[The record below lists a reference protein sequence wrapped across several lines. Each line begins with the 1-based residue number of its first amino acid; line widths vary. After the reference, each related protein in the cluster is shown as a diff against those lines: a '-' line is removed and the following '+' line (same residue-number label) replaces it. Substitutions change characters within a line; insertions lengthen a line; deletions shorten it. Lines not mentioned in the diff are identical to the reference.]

1 MGRFHLHIQHDAMQ
15 CGIAC
20 LQMICEYHGRKVSAA
35 EVEELCPSTAEGVSL
50 LGMSRAAEALG
61 LHTVSGRLSMDMLA
75 KVPLPCIL
83 HWRQQHF
90 VVLYRIRGSGRRLRY
105 SVADPAKGLVEYSRE
120 ELEEGWLSSR
130 SAGEDKGIAM
140 LLDVT
145 PRFVRKGREGRE
157 EGETRSMRFLFGY
170 VRRYR
175 KPFLYVLVGLA
186 IGSVIQ
192 LLLPLLT
199 QAVVDRG
206 IAYRDINFV
215 WLVLAGQLM
224 LTFSATALDFVRRW
238 LLLHISVRINLS
250 ILSDFFTKLFCL
262 PMAFFDTKHTGDI
275 LQRMADHNRVEQFL
289 TGSVVSILF
298 SAVTLIVFSCM
309 LLSYDAV
316 VFIVF
321 AAFSAVYGL
330 WIAAFLRRRRVL
342 DYERFDRGAECQD
355 KTWQMVTT
363 MQEIKL
369 QDCRRRRRHEWEEA
383 QAALFGVSMKSLK
396 LQQAEE
402 AGGVLINSVKNILI
416 TVIAAMAV
424 IDGRMTLG
432 QMLAVQYIIGQ
443 LAVPVENMLSFVYS
457 LQDVRLSLERINEIH
472 RASPEGHVGA
482 LTAFASADRA
492 IRVAGVTFRYD
503 RNALQPTLR
512 GISLDIEQGKTTAI
526 VGASGSGKT
535 TLLKL
540 LLAYYPVECGQIT
553 VGGRPLSDFDPQW
566 WRSRLG
572 VVMQDGVIFSES
584 VARNIA
590 VDDGE
595 IDRDRLQAAARMARV
610 DEFVE
615 AMPLGYD
622 TRIGRNGIGLSV
634 GQRQR
639 ILIARA
645 VYKNPE
651 YVFMDEA
658 TNSLDANNER
668 AIVES
673 LDEFLRGRTVL
684 IIAHRLSTVRNA
696 DRIAVMDRGRIVEC
710 GTHDELTA
718 LRGAYYK
725 LVKNQLEL

>member
-1 MGRFHLHIQHDAMQ
+1 MSVFPFRMQHDAMQ

-20 LQMICEYHGRKVSAA
+20 LQMVCEYHGRKMSAA

-61 LHTVSGRLSMDMLA
+61 LHTVSGRLPVDMLA
-75 KVPLPCIL
+75 KAPLPCIL
-83 HWRQQHF
+83 HWRQRHF
-90 VVLYRIRGSGRRLRY
+90 VVLYRIRGRGRRLRY
-105 SVADPAKGLVEYSRE
+105 CVADPAKGLVEYSRA

-130 SAGEDKGIAM
+130 SDGEDKGIAM
-140 LLDVT
+140 LLETT
-145 PRFVRKGREGRE
+145 PAFAEAATGKRGGDTGSV
-157 EGETRSMRFLFGY
+157 RFLMAY
-170 VRRYR
+170 VRRY
-175 KPFLYVLVGLA
+175 KAAFAHVLAGLA
-186 IGSVIQ
+186 IGSAIQ

-206 IAYRDINFV
+206 IALRDIGFV

-238 LLLHISVRINLS
+238 LLTHVSMRVNLS
-250 ILSDFFTKLFCL
+250 ILSDFFAKLLSL
-262 PMAFFDTKHTGDI
+262 PMPFFDTKHTGDL
-275 LQRMADHNRVEQFL
+275 LQRMADHDRVEQFL
-289 TGSVVSILF
+289 TGHVLTVLF
-298 SAVTLIVFSCM
+298 STMTIAVFGCM
-309 LLSYDAV
+309 LLAYDAV
-316 VFIVF
+316 LFLVF

-330 WIAAFLRRRRVL
+330 WMAAFLRRRRVL
-342 DYERFDRGAECQD
+342 DYERFEREADSHD
-355 KTWQMVTT
+355 KTWQMVTA

-369 QDCRRRRRHEWEEA
+369 QDCRRRRRQEWE
-383 QAALFGVSMKSLK
+383 QTRLGLFGIRMKALR

-402 AGGVLINSVKNILI
+402 AGGVLISSVKDIII
-416 TVIAAMAV
+416 TVMAAMAV

-432 QMLAVQYIIGQ
+432 QMLAVQYIMGQ
-443 LAVPVENMLSFVYS
+443 LAVPVDSLLGFVYS
-457 LQDVRLSLERINEIH
+457 WQDVRLSLERINEIH
-472 RASPEGHVGA
+472 RARPEGRDGA
-482 LTAFASADRA
+482 MAAFASADRT
-492 IRVAGVTFRYD
+492 IRVVGLSFRYD
-503 RNALQPTLR
+503 RNALRPTLQDV
-512 GISLDIEQGKTTAI
+512 SLDIEQGKTTAI

-540 LLAYYPVECGQIT
+540 LLAYYTPEGGQVT
-553 VGGRPLSDFDPQW
+553 VGGRPLADYDPQW

-590 VDDGE
+590 VGDGE
-595 IDRDRLQAAARMARV
+595 IDADRLVAAARMARV
-610 DEFVE
+610 DGFV
-615 AMPLGYD
+615 ASLPLGYD
-622 TRIGRNGIGLSV
+622 TRIGRNGMGLSA

-645 VYKNPE
+645 VYKDPE

-658 TNSLDANNER
+658 TNSLDASNER

-673 LDEFLRGRTVL
+673 LGEFLSGRTVL
-684 IIAHRLSTVRNA
+684 VIAHRLSTVRNA

-710 GTHDELTA
+710 GTHEELTA
-718 LRGAYYK
+718 MRGAYYQ